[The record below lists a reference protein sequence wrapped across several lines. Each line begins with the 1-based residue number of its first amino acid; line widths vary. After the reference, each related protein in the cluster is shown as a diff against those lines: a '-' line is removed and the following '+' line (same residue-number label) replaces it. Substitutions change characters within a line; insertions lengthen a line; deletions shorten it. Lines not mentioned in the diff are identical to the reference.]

1 MRIEVKDAAD
11 FLRAHDN
18 YLILM
23 HSSPDGDTLGCGY
36 ALCGALQRMG
46 KKARAVCPDDIPKKF
61 DYLKEAVK
69 EQNFETDNIICV
81 DIADTKLL
89 GKMKEIGDK
98 AALCI
103 DHHISNTE
111 YAERLLLKADYASA
125 AEIVFEVIKEL
136 MVPVDKI
143 LADCIYTG
151 VSTDTGC
158 FKYSNTTAKAHKT
171 AAELMELGADFAR
184 INYVMFDLKTQGR
197 IKLERTALSNI
208 HYYAGGHIAVITV
221 TKELISDIPDI
232 DSDVVGALSALSR
245 QIEGVDIGICFKEKE
260 DGIFKASL
268 RSSEKINVS
277 EIAAKFGGG
286 GHKRAAGC
294 SFSCPLEEAEKDLVE
309 KCAEAIKNAGIIS

>member
-1 MRIEVKDAAD
+1 MRIDVKDAAD
-11 FLRAHDN
+11 FLRTRDN

-23 HSSPDGDTLGCGY
+23 HASPDGDTLGSGY

-61 DYLKEAVK
+61 DYLMEAAK
-69 EQNFETDNIICV
+69 EQIFEPENIVCV

-89 GKMKEIGDK
+89 GKMKEMGDK

-111 YAERLLLKADYASA
+111 YAERLLLKADYSSA
-125 AEIVFEVIKEL
+125 AEAVFEVIKEL
-136 MVPVDKI
+136 SVPIDTI
-143 LADCIYTG
+143 LADCVYTG

-158 FKYSNTTAKAHKT
+158 FKFSNTTAKTHKT

-184 INYVMFDLKTQGR
+184 INYVMFDLKSQGR
-197 IKLERTALSNI
+197 IKLERTVLSNI
-208 HYYAGGHIAVITV
+208 HYYADGHIAVISV
-221 TKELISDIPDI
+221 TKKLLSDIPDV
-232 DSDVVGALSALSR
+232 DSDDVGALSALSR

-260 DGIFKASL
+260 DGIFKASM

-277 EIAAKFGGG
+277 EIAAKLGGG
-286 GHKRAAGC
+286 GHKHAAGC
-294 SFSCPLEEAEKDLVE
+294 SFDCPLEEAEKILVE
-309 KCAEAIKNAGIIS
+309 KCAEAVKNAGIIS